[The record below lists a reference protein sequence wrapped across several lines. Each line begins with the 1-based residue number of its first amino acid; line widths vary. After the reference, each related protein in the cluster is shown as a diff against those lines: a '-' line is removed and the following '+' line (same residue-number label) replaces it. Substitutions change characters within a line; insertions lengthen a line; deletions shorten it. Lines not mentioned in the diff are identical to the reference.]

1 MSRANGSTATTSTVS
16 KVNRTAI
23 IETLKAHGPLSRA
36 GIGELTGLSP
46 ATVNRLTGS
55 LIKERLVEVEGQKE
69 STGGRPP
76 LIIRYTGRARLVAAI
91 QLATDKATGILVDF
105 DGEVVERHQAEF
117 VAGEPG
123 DPAAEGGAGGAR
135 LTATLGLLD
144 ALLAAAEAQGRPC
157 LGVGVSVPGVVSG
170 PDGIVNS
177 IPELGWSKLPL
188 GKILRERTS
197 VPIFLENDA
206 NAMAYGELQRGA
218 GQHTSNLVA
227 LLLGNGLGAGIVT
240 DGVLH
245 RGARSAAGEVGYM
258 LMERSSLRRSYG
270 ELGDLEDRVG
280 SQAVTRE
287 ARNKGIHVP
296 AGTLLTAHD
305 ILLLAAQGSEPAATE
320 LADGILD
327 MISMAI
333 AAMAIILDPEVIVVG
348 SGLATNSDLIIPGVR
363 ERLDGRIFEVP
374 DLVPPALGAD
384 AVIMG
389 AAELAMNSVSGL
401 TYLAHHGG

>member
-1 MSRANGSTATTSTVS
+1 MSRENGSTATTSTVS
-16 KVNRTAI
+16 RVNRTAI
-23 IETLKAHGPLSRA
+23 IETLKTHGPLSRA
-36 GIGELTGLSP
+36 GLGQLTGLSP

-55 LIKERLVEVEGQKE
+55 LIKERLVEVEGQEK

-76 LIIRYTGRARLVAAI
+76 LIIRYTGRSRLVAAI

-105 DGEVVERHQAEF
+105 DGEIVERHH
-117 VAGEPG
+117 VAFDMSTRSETSAKGT
-123 DPAAEGGAGGAR
+123 R
-135 LTATLGLLD
+135 LSQTLELFD
-144 ALLAAAEAQGRPC
+144 ALLAAAEKQGKPC

-170 PDGIVNS
+170 PDGVVDNV
-177 IPELGWSKLPL
+177 PELGWSQLPL
-188 GKILRERTS
+188 GEILRERTT
-197 VPIFLENDA
+197 VPVLLENDA

-227 LLLGNGLGAGIVT
+227 LLLGNGLGAGIIT

-258 LMERSSLRRSYG
+258 LMERTSLQRSYG

-287 ARNKGIHVP
+287 ARKKGITIP
-296 AGTLLTAHD
+296 PGALLTAHD
-305 ILLLAAQGSEPAATE
+305 ILLLASKGAEPAAVE
-320 LADGILD
+320 IADGILD
-327 MISMAI
+327 MISMAV
-333 AAMAIILDPEVIVVG
+333 AAMTIILDPEVIVIG
-348 SGLATNSDLIIPGVR
+348 SGLAANSDLIIPGVR
-363 ERLDGRIFEVP
+363 ERLEGRIIRVP

-389 AAELAMNSVSGL
+389 VAELVAHSVSGL
-401 TYLAHHGG
+401 TYLAQRGG